1 MRIGV
6 YPGSFNPPHMGHF
19 IIANTLVKDGLLDKV
34 IFVPTSDY
42 YAKEGL
48 VPAINRYEMLKLVA
62 DKYNYLEVSDL
73 EVNKNTQN
81 YTYQTLDSI
90 QMIYPNDEIYL
101 VIGSDNLKY
110 LNTWKHYAYIMDH
123 YKIISIERDY
133 KEYDIDMLDKV
144 QIVQLYLEDI
154 SSTIVRDRIKNNQ
167 DVSDLLPEEVIKYID
182 ENNLYKQNQIKK
194 D

>member
-19 IIANTLVKDGLLDKV
+19 IIADSLIKDGILDKI
-34 IFVPTSDY
+34 IFVPTSDF

-48 VPAINRYEMLKLVA
+48 VPAINRYEMLKLVT

-73 EVNKNTQN
+73 EVNKTTQN

-90 QMIYPNDEIYL
+90 QVLYPNDEIYL

-110 LNTWKHYAYIMDH
+110 LHTWKHYAYIMDH
-123 YKIISIERDY
+123 YKIISIERDF

-144 QIVQLYLEDI
+144 QVVQLHLEDI
-154 SSTIVRDRIKNNQ
+154 SSTVVRNRLKNKENI
-167 DVSDLLPEEVIKYID
+167 SDFVPEEIINYID
-182 ENNLYKQNQIKK
+182 KNGLYGSKVK
-194 D
+194 